1 MHNSVAEEMRWYVNE
16 RRKWWA
22 LAAVGSGVLVST
34 IDGSIVNI
42 ALNTLVQAFASN
54 LNIVEWVVLGYL
66 LTLACSLLIMGRLG
80 DMYGKRRIY
89 LIGFGLF
96 TVASLLCA
104 TAPSITALIA
114 FRVLQGIGAAMIQA
128 VGPALL
134 VTAFP
139 AHERG
144 LALGAIG
151 SFVAAGILIGPA
163 LGGILLRYVGWE
175 AIFFVNLPIGI
186 LGWWLTMRAI
196 ASDQT
201 TRPGQRFDLGGAL
214 LMAATLFC
222 LLLGLTEGPL
232 WGWRDGRVI
241 GLFGA
246 ALIGGMLFIV
256 WELRY
261 PQPMLQLRIF
271 RRLAFSLNLLAALV
285 LFLGISFN
293 LLLTPLFF
301 QLVYQFDLQR
311 TGFVLMSLPIALS
324 LTSPISGRLSDRFG
338 SRVLTIAGLIVTG
351 LALLGLSFSTP
362 TTPLPQMV
370 GFLVLLGIGVGLFQ
384 SPNNSTILGNAPP
397 EALGVASGLLAVVR
411 TVGQTGGIA
420 LAGAV
425 WASQIFT
432 LNGGPVTPI
441 TAAPP
446 TILAG
451 GYDVAMRVAALIAAL
466 AIVPSLFGGR
476 ALQRQ
481 IVPVKQPVAD

>member
-1 MHNSVAEEMRWYVNE
+1 MEE

-22 LAAVGSGVLVST
+22 LTAVGSGVLIST

-42 ALNTLVQAFASN
+42 ALNTLVQAFQSN
-54 LNIVEWVVLGYL
+54 LNVVEWVVLSYL
-66 LTLACSLLIMGRLG
+66 LTLACTLLIMGRLG

-89 LIGFGLF
+89 LIGFTFF
-96 TVASLLCA
+96 TLASLLCA
-104 TAPSITALIA
+104 TAPSIWALIG
-114 FRVLQGIGAAMIQA
+114 FRVLQGIGAAMVQA

-139 AHERG
+139 PSQRG
-144 LALGAIG
+144 MALGAIG

-175 AIFFVNLPIGI
+175 AIFLVNLPIGA
-186 LGWWLTMRAI
+186 LGWWLTVRSI
-196 ASDQT
+196 VPDQPA
-201 TRPGQRFDLGGAL
+201 RPGQRFDLVGAGL
-214 LMAATLFC
+214 LALALFC

-232 WGWRDGRVI
+232 WGWSDGRVI
-241 GLFGA
+241 GLFAA
-246 ALIGGMLFIV
+246 ALIGGVLFLF
-256 WELRY
+256 WEWRT
-261 PQPMLQLRIF
+261 PQPMLNLRIF
-271 RRLAFSLNLLAALV
+271 QRLAFSLNLLASFV

-311 TGFVLMSLPIALS
+311 TGFMLMALPLALS
-324 LTSPISGRLSDRFG
+324 LTSPVSGRLSDRVG
-338 SRVLTIAGLIVTG
+338 PRVLTIAGLAIAAV
-351 LALLGLSFSTP
+351 ALLGLSASTP
-362 TTPLPQMV
+362 ATPPPQML

-384 SPNNSTILGNAPP
+384 SPNNSTVLGNAPP

-420 LAGAV
+420 LAGAI
-425 WASQIFT
+425 WASQIFA
-432 LNGGPVTPI
+432 LNGGPITPI

-446 TILAG
+446 PILAG
-451 GYDVAMRVAALIAAL
+451 GYDVAMRVAALLAVL
-466 AIVPSLFGGR
+466 AIVPSLAGGR

-481 IVPVKQPVAD
+481 LAAAGRPVAD